1 MIKIAFCDDDMEV
14 LHQMN
19 ELLDRYR
26 VERNEDITY
35 AAFQSP
41 FELLTEIEKGIR
53 PDILFLDVV
62 MPGQNGM
69 DVAKEIRQYDTN
81 MKIIFLT
88 SSPEFAVESYSVGAY
103 FYQLKPIWE
112 ESFFRLMDAVLS
124 GACTKAVIADCALL
138 VTAGTVGRLVLLG
151 TSGVLSH
158 KGAYGA
164 LFRVRC
170 MVTEHL
176 AKVSLGALDERST
189 GAVKTVLN
197 EDIEKLELFLAHN
210 LPEFVAYLTGPVVI
224 FLYLLSVNAPL
235 ALVSLIPLPLAGIVM
250 AVIFQRMKG
259 VLSDVNRSLVG
270 FNSVMIEYISGMR
283 LIKAYNMGRLAAPSR
298 SFPMPLRR
306 RTGSGTWSHTRRLR
320 PMPPFC
326 CWWSAEWC

>member
-62 MPGQNGM
+62 MPGQYGM

-81 MKIIFLT
+81 MKIIVLT

-112 ESFFRLMDAVLS
+112 ESFFRLMDAVLAECEKKKKNS
-124 GACTKAVIADCALL
+124 LILRSKDGITRIDLQQLEYCEVLGRKLLFHLEDGAVLESAGSLDDLAGQLMQYSNFFRPHRSFL
-138 VTAGTVGRLVLLG
+138 VNMEYIQNISSR
-151 TSGVLSH
+151 SI
-158 KGAYGA
+158 K
-164 LFRVRC
+164 
-170 MVTEHL
+170 MVTDPEIPIPHGKCSDIKNTYMEY
-176 AKVSLGALDERST
+176 AFNGEQ
-189 GAVKTVLN
+189 AVL
-197 EDIEKLELFLAHN
+197 
-210 LPEFVAYLTGPVVI
+210 
-224 FLYLLSVNAPL
+224 
-235 ALVSLIPLPLAGIVM
+235 
-250 AVIFQRMKG
+250 
-259 VLSDVNRSLVG
+259 
-270 FNSVMIEYISGMR
+270 
-283 LIKAYNMGRLAAPSR
+283 
-298 SFPMPLRR
+298 
-306 RTGSGTWSHTRRLR
+306 
-320 PMPPFC
+320 
-326 CWWSAEWC
+326 

>member
-112 ESFFRLMDAVLS
+112 ESFFRLMDSVLAECEKKKKNSLILRSKDGITRIDLRQLEYCEVLGRKLLFHLENGAVLES
-124 GACTKAVIADCALL
+124 AGSLDDLAVQLMQYSNFFRPHRSFL
-138 VTAGTVGRLVLLG
+138 VN
-151 TSGVLSH
+151 
-158 KGAYGA
+158 
-164 LFRVRC
+164 
-170 MVTEHL
+170 M
-176 AKVSLGALDERST
+176 
-189 GAVKTVLN
+189 
-197 EDIEKLELFLAHN
+197 
-210 LPEFVAYLTGPVVI
+210 
-224 FLYLLSVNAPL
+224 
-235 ALVSLIPLPLAGIVM
+235 
-250 AVIFQRMKG
+250 
-259 VLSDVNRSLVG
+259 
-270 FNSVMIEYISGMR
+270 EYIQNIS
-283 LIKAYNMGRLAAPSR
+283 SR
-298 SFPMPLRR
+298 SIKMVND
-306 RTGSGTWSHTRRLR
+306 
-320 PMPPFC
+320 
-326 CWWSAEWC
+326 AEIPIPHGKCSEIKNTYMEYAFNGEQAVL

>member
-1 MIKIAFCDDDMEV
+1 MLKIAFCDDDMEV

-112 ESFFRLMDAVLS
+112 ESFFRLMDAVLAECEKKKKNS
-124 GACTKAVIADCALL
+124 LILRSKDGITRIDLQQLEYCEVLGRKLL
-138 VTAGTVGRLVLLG
+138 
-151 TSGVLSH
+151 
-158 KGAYGA
+158 
-164 LFRVRC
+164 F
-170 MVTEHL
+170 HL
-176 AKVSLGALDERST
+176 EN
-189 GAVKTVLN
+189 GAV
-197 EDIEKLELFLAHN
+197 LESA
-210 LPEFVAYLTGPVVI
+210 G
-224 FLYLLSVNAPL
+224 
-235 ALVSLIPLPLAGIVM
+235 SLDDLAGQLM
-250 AVIFQRMKG
+250 QYSNFFRPHRSF
-259 VLSDVNRSLVG
+259 LVN
-270 FNSVMIEYISGMR
+270 MEYIQNIS
-283 LIKAYNMGRLAAPSR
+283 SR
-298 SFPMPLRR
+298 SIKMVND
-306 RTGSGTWSHTRRLR
+306 
-320 PMPPFC
+320 
-326 CWWSAEWC
+326 AEIPIPHGKCSEIKNTYMEYAFNGEQAVL

>member
-69 DVAKEIRQYDTN
+69 DVAKEIRQYDAN

-112 ESFFRLMDAVLS
+112 ESFFRLMDSVLAECEKKKKNSLILRSKDGITRIDLQQLEYCEVLGRKLLFHLENGAVLES
-124 GACTKAVIADCALL
+124 
-138 VTAGTVGRLVLLG
+138 AG
-151 TSGVLSH
+151 
-158 KGAYGA
+158 
-164 LFRVRC
+164 
-170 MVTEHL
+170 
-176 AKVSLGALDERST
+176 SLD
-189 GAVKTVLN
+189 
-197 EDIEKLELFLAHN
+197 D
-210 LPEFVAYLTGPVVI
+210 
-224 FLYLLSVNAPL
+224 
-235 ALVSLIPLPLAGIVM
+235 LAGQLM
-250 AVIFQRMKG
+250 QYSNFFRPHRSF
-259 VLSDVNRSLVG
+259 LVN
-270 FNSVMIEYISGMR
+270 MEYIQNIS
-283 LIKAYNMGRLAAPSR
+283 SR
-298 SFPMPLRR
+298 SIKMVND
-306 RTGSGTWSHTRRLR
+306 
-320 PMPPFC
+320 
-326 CWWSAEWC
+326 AEIPIPHGKCSEIKNTYMEYAFNGEQAVL

>member
-112 ESFFRLMDAVLS
+112 ESFFRLMDAVLAECEKKKKNS
-124 GACTKAVIADCALL
+124 LILRSKDGITRIDLQQLEYCEVLGRKLL
-138 VTAGTVGRLVLLG
+138 
-151 TSGVLSH
+151 
-158 KGAYGA
+158 
-164 LFRVRC
+164 F
-170 MVTEHL
+170 HL
-176 AKVSLGALDERST
+176 ED
-189 GAVKTVLN
+189 GAV
-197 EDIEKLELFLAHN
+197 LESA
-210 LPEFVAYLTGPVVI
+210 G
-224 FLYLLSVNAPL
+224 
-235 ALVSLIPLPLAGIVM
+235 SLDDLAGQLM
-250 AVIFQRMKG
+250 QYSNFFRPHRSF
-259 VLSDVNRSLVG
+259 LVN
-270 FNSVMIEYISGMR
+270 MEYIQNIS
-283 LIKAYNMGRLAAPSR
+283 SR
-298 SFPMPLRR
+298 SIKMVND
-306 RTGSGTWSHTRRLR
+306 
-320 PMPPFC
+320 
-326 CWWSAEWC
+326 AEVPIPHGKCSEIKNTYMEYAFNGEQAVL

>member
-26 VERNEDITY
+26 VEWNEDITY

-112 ESFFRLMDAVLS
+112 ESFFRLMDSVLGRKLLFHLENGAVLES
-124 GACTKAVIADCALL
+124 
-138 VTAGTVGRLVLLG
+138 AG
-151 TSGVLSH
+151 
-158 KGAYGA
+158 
-164 LFRVRC
+164 
-170 MVTEHL
+170 
-176 AKVSLGALDERST
+176 SLD
-189 GAVKTVLN
+189 
-197 EDIEKLELFLAHN
+197 D
-210 LPEFVAYLTGPVVI
+210 
-224 FLYLLSVNAPL
+224 
-235 ALVSLIPLPLAGIVM
+235 LAGQLM
-250 AVIFQRMKG
+250 QYSNFFRPHRSF
-259 VLSDVNRSLVG
+259 LVN
-270 FNSVMIEYISGMR
+270 MEYIQNIS
-283 LIKAYNMGRLAAPSR
+283 SR
-298 SFPMPLRR
+298 SIKMVND
-306 RTGSGTWSHTRRLR
+306 
-320 PMPPFC
+320 
-326 CWWSAEWC
+326 AEIPIPHGKCSEIKNTYMEYAFNGEQAVL

>member
-112 ESFFRLMDAVLS
+112 ESFFRLMDAVLAECEKKKKNS
-124 GACTKAVIADCALL
+124 LILRSKDGITRIDLQQLEYCEVLGRKLLFHLEDGA
-138 VTAGTVGRLVLLG
+138 VL
-151 TSGVLSH
+151 
-158 KGAYGA
+158 
-164 LFRVRC
+164 
-170 MVTEHL
+170 E
-176 AKVSLGALDERST
+176 ST
-189 GAVKTVLN
+189 G
-197 EDIEKLELFLAHN
+197 
-210 LPEFVAYLTGPVVI
+210 
-224 FLYLLSVNAPL
+224 
-235 ALVSLIPLPLAGIVM
+235 SLDDLAGQLM
-250 AVIFQRMKG
+250 QYSNFFRPHRSF
-259 VLSDVNRSLVG
+259 LVN
-270 FNSVMIEYISGMR
+270 MEYIQNIS
-283 LIKAYNMGRLAAPSR
+283 SR
-298 SFPMPLRR
+298 SIKMVND
-306 RTGSGTWSHTRRLR
+306 
-320 PMPPFC
+320 
-326 CWWSAEWC
+326 AEIPIPHGKCSEIKNTYMEYAFNGEQAVL

>member
-112 ESFFRLMDAVLS
+112 ESFFRLMDSVLAECEKKKKNSLILRSKDGITRIDLRQLEYCEVLGRKLLFHLENGAVLES
-124 GACTKAVIADCALL
+124 
-138 VTAGTVGRLVLLG
+138 AG
-151 TSGVLSH
+151 
-158 KGAYGA
+158 
-164 LFRVRC
+164 
-170 MVTEHL
+170 
-176 AKVSLGALDERST
+176 SLD
-189 GAVKTVLN
+189 
-197 EDIEKLELFLAHN
+197 D
-210 LPEFVAYLTGPVVI
+210 
-224 FLYLLSVNAPL
+224 
-235 ALVSLIPLPLAGIVM
+235 LAGQLM
-250 AVIFQRMKG
+250 QYSNFFRPHRSF
-259 VLSDVNRSLVG
+259 LVN
-270 FNSVMIEYISGMR
+270 MEYIQNIS
-283 LIKAYNMGRLAAPSR
+283 SR
-298 SFPMPLRR
+298 SIKMVND
-306 RTGSGTWSHTRRLR
+306 
-320 PMPPFC
+320 
-326 CWWSAEWC
+326 AEIPIPHGKCSEIKNTYMEYAFNGEQAVL

>member
-69 DVAKEIRQYDTN
+69 DVAKEIRQYDAN

-112 ESFFRLMDAVLS
+112 ESFFRLMDAVLVECEKKKKNS
-124 GACTKAVIADCALL
+124 LILRSKDGITRIDLQQLEYCEVLGRKLL
-138 VTAGTVGRLVLLG
+138 
-151 TSGVLSH
+151 
-158 KGAYGA
+158 
-164 LFRVRC
+164 F
-170 MVTEHL
+170 HL
-176 AKVSLGALDERST
+176 EN
-189 GAVKTVLN
+189 GAV
-197 EDIEKLELFLAHN
+197 LESA
-210 LPEFVAYLTGPVVI
+210 G
-224 FLYLLSVNAPL
+224 
-235 ALVSLIPLPLAGIVM
+235 SLDDLAGQLM
-250 AVIFQRMKG
+250 QYSNFFRPHRSF
-259 VLSDVNRSLVG
+259 LVN
-270 FNSVMIEYISGMR
+270 MEYIQNIS
-283 LIKAYNMGRLAAPSR
+283 SR
-298 SFPMPLRR
+298 SIKMVND
-306 RTGSGTWSHTRRLR
+306 
-320 PMPPFC
+320 
-326 CWWSAEWC
+326 AEIPIPHGKCSEIKNTYMEYAFNGEQAVL

>member
-112 ESFFRLMDAVLS
+112 ESFFRLMDAVLAECEKKKKNS
-124 GACTKAVIADCALL
+124 LILRSKDGITRIDLQQLEYCEVLGRKLLFHLENGA
-138 VTAGTVGRLVLLG
+138 VLE
-151 TSGVLSH
+151 S
-158 KGAYGA
+158 A
-164 LFRVRC
+164 
-170 MVTEHL
+170 
-176 AKVSLGALDERST
+176 VSLD
-189 GAVKTVLN
+189 
-197 EDIEKLELFLAHN
+197 D
-210 LPEFVAYLTGPVVI
+210 
-224 FLYLLSVNAPL
+224 
-235 ALVSLIPLPLAGIVM
+235 LAGQLM
-250 AVIFQRMKG
+250 QYSNFFRPHRSF
-259 VLSDVNRSLVG
+259 LVN
-270 FNSVMIEYISGMR
+270 MEYIQNIS
-283 LIKAYNMGRLAAPSR
+283 SR
-298 SFPMPLRR
+298 SIKMVND
-306 RTGSGTWSHTRRLR
+306 
-320 PMPPFC
+320 
-326 CWWSAEWC
+326 AEIPIPHGKCSEIKNTYMEYAFNGEQAVL

>member
-35 AAFQSP
+35 VAFQSP

-112 ESFFRLMDAVLS
+112 GSFFRLMDAVLAECEKKKKNS
-124 GACTKAVIADCALL
+124 LILRSKDGITRINLQQLEYCEVLGRKLL
-138 VTAGTVGRLVLLG
+138 
-151 TSGVLSH
+151 
-158 KGAYGA
+158 
-164 LFRVRC
+164 F
-170 MVTEHL
+170 HL
-176 AKVSLGALDERST
+176 EN
-189 GAVKTVLN
+189 GAV
-197 EDIEKLELFLAHN
+197 LESA
-210 LPEFVAYLTGPVVI
+210 G
-224 FLYLLSVNAPL
+224 
-235 ALVSLIPLPLAGIVM
+235 SLDDLAGQLM
-250 AVIFQRMKG
+250 QYSNFFRPHRSF
-259 VLSDVNRSLVG
+259 LVN
-270 FNSVMIEYISGMR
+270 MEYIQNIS
-283 LIKAYNMGRLAAPSR
+283 SR
-298 SFPMPLRR
+298 SIKMVND
-306 RTGSGTWSHTRRLR
+306 
-320 PMPPFC
+320 
-326 CWWSAEWC
+326 AEIPIPHGKCSEVKNTYMEYAFNGEQAVL

>member
-112 ESFFRLMDAVLS
+112 ESFFRLMDSVLSECEKKKKNSLILRSKDGITRIDLQQLEYCEVLGRKLLFHLEDGAVLES
-124 GACTKAVIADCALL
+124 
-138 VTAGTVGRLVLLG
+138 AG
-151 TSGVLSH
+151 
-158 KGAYGA
+158 
-164 LFRVRC
+164 
-170 MVTEHL
+170 
-176 AKVSLGALDERST
+176 SLD
-189 GAVKTVLN
+189 
-197 EDIEKLELFLAHN
+197 D
-210 LPEFVAYLTGPVVI
+210 
-224 FLYLLSVNAPL
+224 
-235 ALVSLIPLPLAGIVM
+235 LAGQLM
-250 AVIFQRMKG
+250 QYSNFFRPHRSF
-259 VLSDVNRSLVG
+259 LVN
-270 FNSVMIEYISGMR
+270 MEYIQNIS
-283 LIKAYNMGRLAAPSR
+283 SR
-298 SFPMPLRR
+298 SIKMVND
-306 RTGSGTWSHTRRLR
+306 
-320 PMPPFC
+320 
-326 CWWSAEWC
+326 AEIPIPHGKCSEIKNTYMEYAFNGEQAVL

>member
-81 MKIIFLT
+81 MKIISLT

-103 FYQLKPIWE
+103 FYQLKPIWVE
-112 ESFFRLMDAVLS
+112 CFFRLMDAVLAECEKKKKNRLILRS
-124 GACTKAVIADCALL
+124 KDGITRIDLQQLEYCEVLGRKLL
-138 VTAGTVGRLVLLG
+138 
-151 TSGVLSH
+151 
-158 KGAYGA
+158 
-164 LFRVRC
+164 F
-170 MVTEHL
+170 HL
-176 AKVSLGALDERST
+176 EN
-189 GAVKTVLN
+189 GAV
-197 EDIEKLELFLAHN
+197 LESA
-210 LPEFVAYLTGPVVI
+210 G
-224 FLYLLSVNAPL
+224 
-235 ALVSLIPLPLAGIVM
+235 SLDDLAGQLM
-250 AVIFQRMKG
+250 QYSNFFRPHRSF
-259 VLSDVNRSLVG
+259 LVN
-270 FNSVMIEYISGMR
+270 MEYIQNIS
-283 LIKAYNMGRLAAPSR
+283 SR
-298 SFPMPLRR
+298 SIKMVND
-306 RTGSGTWSHTRRLR
+306 
-320 PMPPFC
+320 
-326 CWWSAEWC
+326 AEIPIPHGKCSEIKNTYMEYAFNGEQAVL

>member
-19 ELLDRYR
+19 ELLDRYQ

-88 SSPEFAVESYSVGAY
+88 SSPEFAVESYTVGAY

-112 ESFFRLMDAVLS
+112 ESFFRLMDSVLSECEKKKKNSLILRSKDGITRIDLQQLEYCEVLGRKLLFHLENGAVLE
-124 GACTKAVIADCALL
+124 GAGSLDDLVGQLMQYSNFFRPHRSFLVNMEYIQNISSRSIKMVNDAVIPIPHGKCSEIKNTYMEYAFNGEQA
-138 VTAGTVGRLVLLG
+138 VL
-151 TSGVLSH
+151 
-158 KGAYGA
+158 
-164 LFRVRC
+164 
-170 MVTEHL
+170 
-176 AKVSLGALDERST
+176 
-189 GAVKTVLN
+189 
-197 EDIEKLELFLAHN
+197 
-210 LPEFVAYLTGPVVI
+210 
-224 FLYLLSVNAPL
+224 
-235 ALVSLIPLPLAGIVM
+235 
-250 AVIFQRMKG
+250 
-259 VLSDVNRSLVG
+259 
-270 FNSVMIEYISGMR
+270 
-283 LIKAYNMGRLAAPSR
+283 
-298 SFPMPLRR
+298 
-306 RTGSGTWSHTRRLR
+306 
-320 PMPPFC
+320 
-326 CWWSAEWC
+326 

>member
-41 FELLTEIEKGIR
+41 FELLTEIEKCIR

-112 ESFFRLMDAVLS
+112 ESFFRLMDAVLAECEKKKKNS
-124 GACTKAVIADCALL
+124 LILRSKDGITRIDLQQLEYCEVLGRKLL
-138 VTAGTVGRLVLLG
+138 FYL
-151 TSGVLSH
+151 
-158 KGAYGA
+158 
-164 LFRVRC
+164 
-170 MVTEHL
+170 EN
-176 AKVSLGALDERST
+176 
-189 GAVKTVLN
+189 GAV
-197 EDIEKLELFLAHN
+197 LESA
-210 LPEFVAYLTGPVVI
+210 G
-224 FLYLLSVNAPL
+224 
-235 ALVSLIPLPLAGIVM
+235 SLDDLAGQLM
-250 AVIFQRMKG
+250 QYSNFFRPHRSF
-259 VLSDVNRSLVG
+259 LVN
-270 FNSVMIEYISGMR
+270 MEYIQNIS
-283 LIKAYNMGRLAAPSR
+283 SR
-298 SFPMPLRR
+298 SIKMVND
-306 RTGSGTWSHTRRLR
+306 
-320 PMPPFC
+320 
-326 CWWSAEWC
+326 AEIPIPHGKCSEIKNTYMEYAFNGEQAVL

>member
-35 AAFQSP
+35 VAFQSP

-112 ESFFRLMDAVLS
+112 ESFFRLMDAVLAECEKKKKNS
-124 GACTKAVIADCALL
+124 LILRSKDGITRIDLQQLEYCEVLGRKLL
-138 VTAGTVGRLVLLG
+138 
-151 TSGVLSH
+151 
-158 KGAYGA
+158 
-164 LFRVRC
+164 F
-170 MVTEHL
+170 HL
-176 AKVSLGALDERST
+176 EN
-189 GAVKTVLN
+189 GAV
-197 EDIEKLELFLAHN
+197 LESA
-210 LPEFVAYLTGPVVI
+210 G
-224 FLYLLSVNAPL
+224 
-235 ALVSLIPLPLAGIVM
+235 SLDDLAGQLM
-250 AVIFQRMKG
+250 QYSNFFRPHRSF
-259 VLSDVNRSLVG
+259 LVN
-270 FNSVMIEYISGMR
+270 MEYIQNIS
-283 LIKAYNMGRLAAPSR
+283 SR
-298 SFPMPLRR
+298 SIKMVNDVEIPIPHGKCSEIKNTYMEYAFNGEQAVL
-306 RTGSGTWSHTRRLR
+306 
-320 PMPPFC
+320 
-326 CWWSAEWC
+326 

>member
-112 ESFFRLMDAVLS
+112 ESFFWLMDAVLAECEKKKKNS
-124 GACTKAVIADCALL
+124 LILRSKDGITRIDLQQLEYCEVLGRKLL
-138 VTAGTVGRLVLLG
+138 
-151 TSGVLSH
+151 
-158 KGAYGA
+158 
-164 LFRVRC
+164 F
-170 MVTEHL
+170 HL
-176 AKVSLGALDERST
+176 EN
-189 GAVKTVLN
+189 GAV
-197 EDIEKLELFLAHN
+197 LESA
-210 LPEFVAYLTGPVVI
+210 G
-224 FLYLLSVNAPL
+224 
-235 ALVSLIPLPLAGIVM
+235 SLDDLAGQLM
-250 AVIFQRMKG
+250 QYSNFFRPHRSF
-259 VLSDVNRSLVG
+259 LVN
-270 FNSVMIEYISGMR
+270 MEYILNIS
-283 LIKAYNMGRLAAPSR
+283 SR
-298 SFPMPLRR
+298 SIKMVND
-306 RTGSGTWSHTRRLR
+306 
-320 PMPPFC
+320 
-326 CWWSAEWC
+326 AEIPIPHGKCSEIKNTYMEYAFNGEQAVL

>member
-1 MIKIAFCDDDMEV
+1 MIKIAFCDDDMGV

-69 DVAKEIRQYDTN
+69 DVAKEIRQYDAN

-112 ESFFRLMDAVLS
+112 ESFFRLMDSVLAECEKKKKNSLILRSKDGITRIDLQQLEYCEVLGRKLLFHLENGAVLES
-124 GACTKAVIADCALL
+124 
-138 VTAGTVGRLVLLG
+138 AG
-151 TSGVLSH
+151 
-158 KGAYGA
+158 
-164 LFRVRC
+164 
-170 MVTEHL
+170 
-176 AKVSLGALDERST
+176 SLD
-189 GAVKTVLN
+189 
-197 EDIEKLELFLAHN
+197 D
-210 LPEFVAYLTGPVVI
+210 
-224 FLYLLSVNAPL
+224 
-235 ALVSLIPLPLAGIVM
+235 LAGQLM
-250 AVIFQRMKG
+250 QHSNFFRPHRSF
-259 VLSDVNRSLVG
+259 LVN
-270 FNSVMIEYISGMR
+270 MEYIQNIS
-283 LIKAYNMGRLAAPSR
+283 SR
-298 SFPMPLRR
+298 SIKMVND
-306 RTGSGTWSHTRRLR
+306 
-320 PMPPFC
+320 
-326 CWWSAEWC
+326 AEIPIPHGKCSEIKNTYMEYAFNGEQAVL

>member
-69 DVAKEIRQYDTN
+69 NVAKEIRQYDTN

-112 ESFFRLMDAVLS
+112 ESFFRLMDSVLAECEKKKKNSLILRSKDGITRIDLQQLEYCEVLGRKLLFHLENGAVLES
-124 GACTKAVIADCALL
+124 
-138 VTAGTVGRLVLLG
+138 AG
-151 TSGVLSH
+151 
-158 KGAYGA
+158 
-164 LFRVRC
+164 
-170 MVTEHL
+170 
-176 AKVSLGALDERST
+176 SLD
-189 GAVKTVLN
+189 
-197 EDIEKLELFLAHN
+197 D
-210 LPEFVAYLTGPVVI
+210 
-224 FLYLLSVNAPL
+224 
-235 ALVSLIPLPLAGIVM
+235 LAGQLM
-250 AVIFQRMKG
+250 QYSNFFRPHRSF
-259 VLSDVNRSLVG
+259 LVN
-270 FNSVMIEYISGMR
+270 MEYIQNIS
-283 LIKAYNMGRLAAPSR
+283 SR
-298 SFPMPLRR
+298 SIKMVND
-306 RTGSGTWSHTRRLR
+306 
-320 PMPPFC
+320 
-326 CWWSAEWC
+326 AEIPIPHGKCSEIKNTYMEYAFNGEQAVL

>member
-88 SSPEFAVESYSVGAY
+88 SSPEFAVESYTVGAY

-112 ESFFRLMDAVLS
+112 ESFFRLMDSVLSECEKKKKNSLILHSKDGITRINLQQLEYCEVLGRKLLFHLENGAVLE
-124 GACTKAVIADCALL
+124 GAGSLDDLAGQLMQYCNFFRPHRSFLVNMEYIQNISSRSIKMVNDAVIPIPHGKCSEIKNTYMEYVFSGEQA
-138 VTAGTVGRLVLLG
+138 VL
-151 TSGVLSH
+151 
-158 KGAYGA
+158 
-164 LFRVRC
+164 
-170 MVTEHL
+170 
-176 AKVSLGALDERST
+176 
-189 GAVKTVLN
+189 
-197 EDIEKLELFLAHN
+197 
-210 LPEFVAYLTGPVVI
+210 
-224 FLYLLSVNAPL
+224 
-235 ALVSLIPLPLAGIVM
+235 
-250 AVIFQRMKG
+250 
-259 VLSDVNRSLVG
+259 
-270 FNSVMIEYISGMR
+270 
-283 LIKAYNMGRLAAPSR
+283 
-298 SFPMPLRR
+298 
-306 RTGSGTWSHTRRLR
+306 
-320 PMPPFC
+320 
-326 CWWSAEWC
+326 

>member
-81 MKIIFLT
+81 MNIIFLT

-112 ESFFRLMDAVLS
+112 ESFFRLMDAVLAECEKKKKNS
-124 GACTKAVIADCALL
+124 LILRSKDGITRFDLQQLEYCEVLGRKLL
-138 VTAGTVGRLVLLG
+138 
-151 TSGVLSH
+151 
-158 KGAYGA
+158 
-164 LFRVRC
+164 F
-170 MVTEHL
+170 HL
-176 AKVSLGALDERST
+176 EN
-189 GAVKTVLN
+189 GAV
-197 EDIEKLELFLAHN
+197 LESA
-210 LPEFVAYLTGPVVI
+210 G
-224 FLYLLSVNAPL
+224 
-235 ALVSLIPLPLAGIVM
+235 SLDDLAGQLM
-250 AVIFQRMKG
+250 QYSNFFRPHRSF
-259 VLSDVNRSLVG
+259 LVN
-270 FNSVMIEYISGMR
+270 MEYIQNIS
-283 LIKAYNMGRLAAPSR
+283 SR
-298 SFPMPLRR
+298 SIKMVND
-306 RTGSGTWSHTRRLR
+306 
-320 PMPPFC
+320 
-326 CWWSAEWC
+326 AEIPIPHGKCSEIKNTYMEYAFNGEQAVL

>member
-69 DVAKEIRQYDTN
+69 DVAKEIRQYDMN

-112 ESFFRLMDAVLS
+112 ESFFRLMDAVLAECEKKKKNS
-124 GACTKAVIADCALL
+124 LILRSKDGITRINLQQLEYCEVLGRKLL
-138 VTAGTVGRLVLLG
+138 
-151 TSGVLSH
+151 
-158 KGAYGA
+158 
-164 LFRVRC
+164 F
-170 MVTEHL
+170 HL
-176 AKVSLGALDERST
+176 EN
-189 GAVKTVLN
+189 GAV
-197 EDIEKLELFLAHN
+197 LESAGSLDDLAVQLMQYSNFFRPHRSFL
-210 LPEFVAYLTGPVVI
+210 
-224 FLYLLSVNAPL
+224 VN
-235 ALVSLIPLPLAGIVM
+235 M
-250 AVIFQRMKG
+250 
-259 VLSDVNRSLVG
+259 
-270 FNSVMIEYISGMR
+270 EYIQNIS
-283 LIKAYNMGRLAAPSR
+283 SR
-298 SFPMPLRR
+298 SIKMVND
-306 RTGSGTWSHTRRLR
+306 
-320 PMPPFC
+320 
-326 CWWSAEWC
+326 AEIPIPHGKCSEIKNTYMEYAFNGEQAVL

>member
-112 ESFFRLMDAVLS
+112 ESFFRLMDAVLAECEKKKKNRLILRS
-124 GACTKAVIADCALL
+124 KDGITRIDLQQLEYCEVLGRKLL
-138 VTAGTVGRLVLLG
+138 
-151 TSGVLSH
+151 
-158 KGAYGA
+158 
-164 LFRVRC
+164 F
-170 MVTEHL
+170 HL
-176 AKVSLGALDERST
+176 EN
-189 GAVKTVLN
+189 GAV
-197 EDIEKLELFLAHN
+197 LERA
-210 LPEFVAYLTGPVVI
+210 G
-224 FLYLLSVNAPL
+224 
-235 ALVSLIPLPLAGIVM
+235 SLDDLAGQLM
-250 AVIFQRMKG
+250 QYSNFFRPHRSF
-259 VLSDVNRSLVG
+259 LVN
-270 FNSVMIEYISGMR
+270 MEYIQNIS
-283 LIKAYNMGRLAAPSR
+283 SR
-298 SFPMPLRR
+298 SIKMVND
-306 RTGSGTWSHTRRLR
+306 
-320 PMPPFC
+320 
-326 CWWSAEWC
+326 AEIPIPHGKCSEIKNTYMEYAFNGEQAVL

>member
-19 ELLDRYR
+19 ELLDCYR

-112 ESFFRLMDAVLS
+112 ESFFRLMDAVLAECEKKKKNS
-124 GACTKAVIADCALL
+124 LILRSKDGITRIDLQQLEYCEVLGRKLLFHLENGAVLESAGSLDDLAGQLMQYSNFFRPHRSFLVNMEYIQNISSRSIKMVNDAVIPIPHGKCSEIKNTYMEYAFNGEQA
-138 VTAGTVGRLVLLG
+138 VL
-151 TSGVLSH
+151 
-158 KGAYGA
+158 
-164 LFRVRC
+164 
-170 MVTEHL
+170 
-176 AKVSLGALDERST
+176 
-189 GAVKTVLN
+189 
-197 EDIEKLELFLAHN
+197 
-210 LPEFVAYLTGPVVI
+210 
-224 FLYLLSVNAPL
+224 
-235 ALVSLIPLPLAGIVM
+235 
-250 AVIFQRMKG
+250 
-259 VLSDVNRSLVG
+259 
-270 FNSVMIEYISGMR
+270 
-283 LIKAYNMGRLAAPSR
+283 
-298 SFPMPLRR
+298 
-306 RTGSGTWSHTRRLR
+306 
-320 PMPPFC
+320 
-326 CWWSAEWC
+326 

>member
-35 AAFQSP
+35 VAFQSP

-112 ESFFRLMDAVLS
+112 ESFFRLMDAVLAECEKKKKNS
-124 GACTKAVIADCALL
+124 LILRSKDGIMRINLQQLEYCEVLGRKLL
-138 VTAGTVGRLVLLG
+138 
-151 TSGVLSH
+151 
-158 KGAYGA
+158 
-164 LFRVRC
+164 F
-170 MVTEHL
+170 HL
-176 AKVSLGALDERST
+176 EN
-189 GAVKTVLN
+189 GAV
-197 EDIEKLELFLAHN
+197 LESA
-210 LPEFVAYLTGPVVI
+210 G
-224 FLYLLSVNAPL
+224 
-235 ALVSLIPLPLAGIVM
+235 SLDDLAGQLM
-250 AVIFQRMKG
+250 QYSNFFRPHRSF
-259 VLSDVNRSLVG
+259 LVN
-270 FNSVMIEYISGMR
+270 MEYIQNIS
-283 LIKAYNMGRLAAPSR
+283 SR
-298 SFPMPLRR
+298 SIKMVND
-306 RTGSGTWSHTRRLR
+306 
-320 PMPPFC
+320 
-326 CWWSAEWC
+326 AEIPIPHGKCSEIKNTYMEYAFNGEQAVL

>member
-41 FELLTEIEKGIR
+41 LELLTEIEKGIR

-112 ESFFRLMDAVLS
+112 ESFFRLMDAVLAECEKKKKNS
-124 GACTKAVIADCALL
+124 LILRSKDGITRIDLQQLEYCEVLGRKLL
-138 VTAGTVGRLVLLG
+138 
-151 TSGVLSH
+151 
-158 KGAYGA
+158 
-164 LFRVRC
+164 F
-170 MVTEHL
+170 HL
-176 AKVSLGALDERST
+176 ED
-189 GAVKTVLN
+189 GAV
-197 EDIEKLELFLAHN
+197 LESA
-210 LPEFVAYLTGPVVI
+210 G
-224 FLYLLSVNAPL
+224 
-235 ALVSLIPLPLAGIVM
+235 SLDDLAGQLM
-250 AVIFQRMKG
+250 QYSNFFRPHRSF
-259 VLSDVNRSLVG
+259 LVN
-270 FNSVMIEYISGMR
+270 MEYIQNIS
-283 LIKAYNMGRLAAPSR
+283 SR
-298 SFPMPLRR
+298 SIKMVND
-306 RTGSGTWSHTRRLR
+306 
-320 PMPPFC
+320 
-326 CWWSAEWC
+326 AEIPIPHGKCSEIKNTYMEYAFNGEQAVL

>member
-112 ESFFRLMDAVLS
+112 ESFFRLMASVLSECEKKKKNSLILRSKDGITRVNLQQLEYCEVLGRKLLFHLENGAVLE
-124 GACTKAVIADCALL
+124 GA
-138 VTAGTVGRLVLLG
+138 G
-151 TSGVLSH
+151 
-158 KGAYGA
+158 
-164 LFRVRC
+164 
-170 MVTEHL
+170 
-176 AKVSLGALDERST
+176 SLD
-189 GAVKTVLN
+189 
-197 EDIEKLELFLAHN
+197 D
-210 LPEFVAYLTGPVVI
+210 
-224 FLYLLSVNAPL
+224 
-235 ALVSLIPLPLAGIVM
+235 LAGQLM
-250 AVIFQRMKG
+250 QYSNFFRPHRSF
-259 VLSDVNRSLVG
+259 LVN
-270 FNSVMIEYISGMR
+270 MEYIQNIS
-283 LIKAYNMGRLAAPSR
+283 SR
-298 SFPMPLRR
+298 SIKMVND
-306 RTGSGTWSHTRRLR
+306 
-320 PMPPFC
+320 
-326 CWWSAEWC
+326 AEIPIPHGKCSEIKNTYMEYAFNGEQAVL